1 MTSTTFIIAGIIV
14 VLVVIT
20 FIGLLSRYRKC
31 ASDEILVVFGK
42 AGKKTVTNPTT
53 GKKEEV
59 ILPSKIIHG
68 GGTFVMPVIQDWRKM
83 SLKPIQIQVNVS
95 GVSSQ
100 MIKVNIP
107 VTLTTGIGTTQ
118 VLMQNAA
125 SRFLTA
131 NTREIAGQIQDILI
145 GEVRSLMATM
155 TIEEINADRIKFLG
169 KAKENIETELNKVG
183 FSIINI
189 NNADISDDANYIKN
203 LGQKAATKAQA
214 QAQAD
219 IAEEKK
225 KGDIQIAETEKER
238 QIAVTNAEKDRET
251 QVAQTKQEKEVKVAE
266 INQEKEIKLAEA
278 EKNKLSGIA
287 AQQAEQEANVA
298 KSQTQA
304 ATAKAQAEA
313 EKVANVA
320 QAKSEADSKQAR
332 AEAEAVANIARSQAE
347 ADARK
352 AEAIAEKETR
362 VAQAKQKQ
370 EAETQKAINEQEAA
384 VAQYESEKRQ
394 KAAEADKAAGV
405 AEHMATIEVSKA
417 KGEAAQAAAEAEKV
431 AGTSEVEAKMQ
442 IEKTK
447 QEKQLEVNEAAA
459 LAMEAKLHAETIVPA
474 QKEKEKITIEA
485 EAVKQKAILEAEAAA
500 AKILKEAEAKADATK
515 LQMEAEAEGT
525 KKKLLAEAEGKRAS
539 LMAEADKVQAI
550 EMAPALAVEKMI
562 ESGLTP
568 EMIVQY
574 KTVDQLTGIAEA
586 SAQMFEHIHLGQVTV
601 YGNENTAGNF
611 MAKTAEN
618 LNPALD
624 LLKTIPLA
632 DTFKQMFGKKQIESK
647 ETKEETTD
655 TFEEVK

>member
-1 MTSTTFIIAGIIV
+1 MTTETLIVAGVIVLLV
-14 VLVVIT
+14 VLT

-42 AGKKTVTNPTT
+42 AGKKKVVNEKT
-53 GKKEEV
+53 GKSEEV

-68 GGTFVMPVIQDWRKM
+68 GGTFVMPVIQDWAKM
-83 SLKPIQIQVNVS
+83 SLKPIQIQVNVT

-100 MIKVNIP
+100 MIKVTIP

-118 VLMQNAA
+118 TLMQNAA

-131 NTREIAGQIQDILI
+131 KTSEISDQIKDILI

-155 TIEEINADRIKFLG
+155 TIEEINADRIKFIG

-203 LGQKAATKAQA
+203 LGQKAATKALA

-225 KGDIQIAETEKER
+225 KGDIQIAETNKQREIAVADAEKER
-238 QIAVTNAEKDRET
+238 ET
-251 QVAQTKQEKEVKVAE
+251 TVAQTKQEQEVRVAE

-278 EKNKLSGIA
+278 EKNKQSGIA
-287 AQQAEQEANVA
+287 NQKAEQAANI
-298 KSQTQA
+298 
-304 ATAKAQAEA
+304 AKANTAAESEKAKAEA
-313 EKVANVA
+313 EK
-320 QAKSEADSKQAR
+320 Q
-332 AEAEAVANIARSQAE
+332 
-347 ADARK
+347 
-352 AEAIAEKETR
+352 TR
-362 VAQAKQKQ
+362 IAQAKQKQ

-384 VAQYESEKRQ
+384 VAKYESDKRV
-394 KAAEADKAAGV
+394 KAAEADKIAGV
-405 AEHMATIEVSKA
+405 AEQNATIEVSKA
-417 KGEAAQAAAEAEKV
+417 KGEAEKAKAEAEKV
-431 AGTSEVEAKMQ
+431 AGTSKVEAQMT

-474 QKEKEKITIEA
+474 QKEKERITIEA
-485 EAVKQKAILEAEAAA
+485 EAVKQKAVLEAEAKAA
-500 AKILKEAEAKADATK
+500 EILKEAEAKANATK
-515 LQMEAEAEGT
+515 LQLEAEAEGT
-525 KKKLLAEAEGKRAS
+525 RKKLLAEAEGKRAS

-550 EMAPALAVEKMI
+550 EMAPALAVQKMI

-568 EMIVQY
+568 EMVVQY

-624 LLKTIPLA
+624 LLRSIPFA
-632 DTFKQMFGKKQIESK
+632 DTVKEMFGKKQAEAT
-647 ETKEETTD
+647 E
-655 TFEEVK
+655 FEEVK

>member
-1 MTSTTFIIAGIIV
+1 MTTFIIAGILA
-14 VLVVIT
+14 VLVVLT

-42 AGKKTVTNPTT
+42 AGKKTVVNPET

-83 SLKPIQIQVNVS
+83 SLKPIQIQVTVS
-95 GVSSQ
+95 GFSKQ
-100 MIKVNIP
+100 MIKVTVP
-107 VTLTTGIGTTQ
+107 VTLTTGIGTSQT
-118 VLMQNAA
+118 LMQNAA
-125 SRFLTA
+125 SRFLT
-131 NTREIAGQIQDILI
+131 TKPSEISDQIKDILI
-145 GEVRSLMATM
+145 GGVRGLMATM
-155 TIEEINADRIKFLG
+155 TIEEINADRVKFLG
-169 KAKENIETELNKVG
+169 NVKENIEVELNKVG

-189 NNADISDDANYIKN
+189 NNADITDDADYIKN
-203 LGQKAATKAQA
+203 LGKKAATKAQA

-238 QIAVTNAEKDRET
+238 QIAVTNAEKERET

-287 AQQAEQEANVA
+287 TQQAEQTANIA
-298 KSQTQA
+298 KAQTQA
-304 ATAKAQAEA
+304 ETAKATAEA

-320 QAKSEADSKQAR
+320 AAKADAESKQA
-332 AEAEAVANIARSQAE
+332 ASEAEAAANVARSQAE
-347 ADARK
+347 ADAKK
-352 AEAIAEKETR
+352 AEAMAEKETR

-370 EAETQKAINEQEAA
+370 EAETKKAINEQEAA

-405 AEHMATIEVSKA
+405 AEHKATIEVSKA

-431 AGTSEVEAKMQ
+431 AGTSKVEAQMQ

-459 LAMEAKLHAETIVPA
+459 LAIEAKLHAETIVPA

-562 ESGLTP
+562 KSGLTP

-586 SAQMFEHIHLGQVTV
+586 SSKMFEHIHLGQVTV

-618 LNPALD
+618 LNPVLD
-624 LLKTIPLA
+624 LLKTIPFA
-632 DTFKQMFGKKQIESK
+632 DTVKQMFGQKQIEAK
-647 ETKEETTD
+647 EIKEET